1 MLHASIPT
9 VAPAMFYLKE
19 LGEVGF
25 TTPNRGLNLI
35 IDLIISQANCLP
47 AYIDINID
55 ALGEAAPRLIR
66 HFVCLIKRYGRGV
79 PVCVDSSNPEVLRAG
94 LEEWYADGTSVSP
107 PLINSINYAELD
119 KTRPILEL
127 RKKYNFSIVG
137 LLIGKAGVLK
147 SADEMY
153 AAAKNIFKEALN
165 YGFKPSQIFFDTVTL
180 GITFDSPLS
189 ELGEPK
195 PSHTYNSFNAI
206 KKIMTDP
213 EMKGVNTILGV
224 SNWTHDVK
232 RRRIGHN
239 RAFIEEAR
247 SYGLNSIIID
257 VTQDY
262 GIKPAPKELVE
273 IVKMFASLDGSEE
286 SVLTY
291 TAKIRELRAQ
301 KMV

>member
-1 MLHASIPT
+1 
-9 VAPAMFYLKE
+9 
-19 LGEVGF
+19 
-25 TTPNRGLNLI
+25 
-35 IDLIISQANCLP
+35 
-47 AYIDINID
+47 
-55 ALGEAAPRLIR
+55 
-66 HFVCLIKRYGRGV
+66 
-79 PVCVDSSNPEVLRAG
+79 
-94 LEEWYADGTSVSP
+94 
-107 PLINSINYAELD
+107 
-119 KTRPILEL
+119 
-127 RKKYNFSIVG
+127 
-137 LLIGKAGVLK
+137 
-147 SADEMY
+147 
-153 AAAKNIFKEALN
+153 
-165 YGFKPSQIFFDTVTL
+165 
-180 GITFDSPLS
+180 
-189 ELGEPK
+189 PK

-239 RAFIEEAR
+239 RAFIEVAR

-291 TAKIRELRAQ
+291 TTKIRELRAQ